1 MDTRCHGERT
11 GSWSGRGG
19 ASIRRG
25 VRRWAGPAATSR
37 RRTRLVRGFVAFVCA
52 CALLA
57 GVAAAAG
64 PTQPGQPTSGPGG
77 SGGYI
82 ASSVTRYETG
92 SGSAGTRV
100 WWFVPNRLRNG
111 SSAPVVV
118 YLHGFMLLAPDI
130 YLGHI
135 NHLARQGYIVIY
147 PQFNKGG
154 ILGLLSDTD
163 QRQML
168 RRAIDATNVALTAL
182 GSKADRSQLHLFG
195 HSLGGL
201 MAGTWEG
208 AGGPRPVS
216 VTVANPSLNAGA
228 SIPSFVRGLIS
239 ITPIDHASLAPANR
253 ARTVILTGDADT
265 IASPSEALQFRAEM
279 INAPSRPVFQA
290 TSDRRGDPPVIADHM
305 APIQDQGIVPDFMM
319 QLFGGVGRQDTLD
332 YRFYWSAL
340 DQNLSGASN
349 ISFDLGTWSDG
360 VPVAAPI
367 RLA

>member
-1 MDTRCHGERT
+1 MDTRRHRSERT
-11 GSWSGRGG
+11 ASRSGWGG
-19 ASIRRG
+19 TSARWGAQRR
-25 VRRWAGPAATSR
+25 A
-37 RRTRLVRGFVAFVCA
+37 RLTGALVALVCA
-52 CALLA
+52 FALLA
-57 GVAAAAG
+57 GVAGAAG
-64 PTQPGQPTSGPGG
+64 PTQPGQPTSGPGS

-82 ASSVTRYETG
+82 ASSVSRYETG

-100 WWFVPNRLRNG
+100 WWFVPDRLRNG

-135 NHLARQGYIVIY
+135 NHLARQGYLVVY

-168 RRAIDATNVALTAL
+168 RRAIDATNVALGAL
-182 GSKADRSQLHLFG
+182 GSKADRSQIHLFG

-201 MAGTWEG
+201 MAATWEG
-208 AGGPRPVS
+208 AGGPRPAS
-216 VTVANPSLNAGA
+216 VTIANPSLNAGA

-239 ITPIDHASLAPANR
+239 ITPIDHATLAPANR
-253 ARTVILTGDADT
+253 ARTVILTGDADS
-265 IASPSEALQFRAEM
+265 IASPNEALRLHAEM
-279 INAPSRPVFQA
+279 TNAPVRSVFQA
-290 TSDRRGDPPVIADHM
+290 TSDRRGDPPVVADHM

-319 QLFGGVGRQDTLD
+319 RLFGGVGRQDTLD

-340 DQNLSGASN
+340 DQNLSGAST
-349 ISFDLGTWSDG
+349 ISLNMGTWSDG
-360 VPVAAPI
+360 VPIAAPV

>member
-1 MDTRCHGERT
+1 MHTRSHKTQRPDSDAR
-11 GSWSGRGG
+11 GSTT
-19 ASIRRG
+19 AERG
-25 VRRWAGPAATSR
+25 VRKRGAMATA
-37 RRTRLVRGFVAFVCA
+37 LVTFVCA
-52 CALLA
+52 FALLA
-57 GVAAAAG
+57 GVASAAS

-82 ASSVTRYETG
+82 ASSVSRYETG
-92 SGSAGTRV
+92 SGSDGTRV

-154 ILGLLSDTD
+154 LLGLLSDTD

-168 RRAIDATNVALTAL
+168 RRAIDATNVALGRL
-182 GSKADRSQLHLFG
+182 GSLADRSQIHLFG

-216 VTVANPSLNAGA
+216 VTIANPSLNATA

-239 ITPIDHASLAPANR
+239 ITPIDHAALAPANR

-265 IASPSEALQFRAEM
+265 IAAPSEALQLYAESTGAPTRSVFR
-279 INAPSRPVFQA
+279 A
-290 TSDRRGDPPVIADHM
+290 TSDRRGEPPVVADHM

-332 YRFYWSAL
+332 YRFYWAAL
-340 DQNLSGASN
+340 DQNLSGVTTP
-349 ISFDLGTWSDG
+349 SFSMGSWSDG
-360 VPVAAPI
+360 VPVAAPV